1 MPVQS
6 QIRRNRALDKSHH
19 HAVVVGYG
27 GIGKALVDAL
37 LAQSDQQR
45 VSVISRQK
53 ISEQSD
59 PRMASYVVDYDSNEA
74 LTALF
79 DTLAPFDL
87 LINTV
92 GVLHGEDLQP
102 EKRLAQF
109 EPKNF
114 QRSLAINTQISI
126 LLAQQ
131 VERVCS
137 RKSSTVLA
145 ALSARVGSITDNHS
159 GGWLSYRVSKAAL
172 NMAIKTI
179 SLEWARTRPSMAIVA
194 LHPGTVDTG
203 LSQPFQSRVPEQ
215 QLFTPALAATHLLSV
230 IETLDATHSGQ
241 FLAWDGSE
249 IAW

>member
-109 EPKNF
+109 
-114 QRSLAINTQISI
+114 
-126 LLAQQ
+126 
-131 VERVCS
+131 
-137 RKSSTVLA
+137 
-145 ALSARVGSITDNHS
+145 
-159 GGWLSYRVSKAAL
+159 
-172 NMAIKTI
+172 
-179 SLEWARTRPSMAIVA
+179 
-194 LHPGTVDTG
+194 
-203 LSQPFQSRVPEQ
+203 
-215 QLFTPALAATHLLSV
+215 
-230 IETLDATHSGQ
+230 
-241 FLAWDGSE
+241 
-249 IAW
+249 

>member
-1 MPVQS
+1 M
-6 QIRRNRALDKSHH
+6 DKQHQ

-27 GIGKALVDAL
+27 GIGKALVDTL

-45 VSVISRQK
+45 VSVVSRQK

-59 PRMASYVVDYDSNEA
+59 SRITAYVVDFDSNDA

-79 DTLAPFDL
+79 DKLAPFDL
-87 LINTV
+87 LINTI

-109 EPKNF
+109 KPQNF
-114 QRSLAINTQISI
+114 QRNLAINTQISI

-137 RKSSTVLA
+137 RKSSTVLV
-145 ALSARVGSITDNHS
+145 ALSARVGSISDNHS

-215 QLFTPALAATHLLSV
+215 KLFTPALAATHLLSV
-230 IETLDATHSGQ
+230 IETLDVANSGQ
-241 FLAWDGSE
+241 FLAWDGSA